1 MERKTEGLVLIQS
14 VAGNMM
20 TAYYET
26 GKNSFVISYARERQ
40 TVTKWID
47 KLAIKTRSGDTFAG
61 TLSGGNQQKVILAK
75 WLEIAPKVIILN
87 EPTRGIDVG
96 TKADI
101 YRLLDDLCKQGVSII
116 MITSE
121 MPELLAM
128 SDSVLVMHEGVQ
140 QAVFSRD
147 EITETNIMTAAIG
160 G

>member
-1 MERKTEGLVLIQS
+1 M
-14 VAGNMM
+14 
-20 TAYYET
+20 
-26 GKNSFVISYARERQ
+26 
-40 TVTKWID
+40 
-47 KLAIKTRSGDTFAG
+47 
-61 TLSGGNQQKVILAK
+61 ILAK

-128 SDSVLVMHEGVQ
+128 SDSVLVLHEGVQ